1 MFLVH
6 VQIIEIEDSK
16 MEKTPV
22 TFTSGCAISKDNFY
36 VSAAIDDLDSWDA
49 FSRIFIYRY
58 GNETNWSSHDLD
70 GWKVV
75 SVAYQ
80 MMMNERSL
88 ISLDK
93 DGNVE
98 VFQQIEEIYQQVNP
112 FKKEQYIYGQFNKLR
127 TVRQELYA
135 CGNGGQVYLNAGDSW
150 SNVGFNL
157 EEQPLEVKQGEI
169 FSLDSDFSFER
180 NLYDINGFAH
190 DHLYVCG
197 TKGDDGFI
205 AFFNGS
211 NWIEVN
217 RITPSAL
224 YSITLCPD
232 GKSVLIS
239 GQYGTLLKG
248 NIDDGFKNLKN
259 ISINSTFY
267 NAAFYQEAIYIAS
280 EQGLYIY
287 ADSEYSI
294 VPELSDIQ
302 GVISVEEKD
311 GILWV
316 LSYKQLIRFDGK
328 TWDKINHPDNDEI
341 QYSQLKCRVG
351 DVCPRSGD
359 WWSPAI
365 NMEKR
370 YFDQGETMPE
380 IPNNPWGETIWY
392 LDIESND

>member
-1 MFLVH
+1 MKNP
-6 VQIIEIEDSK
+6 I
-16 MEKTPV
+16 
-22 TFTSGCAISKDNFY
+22 TFTSGCAISAHRFCL
-36 VSAAIDDLDSWDA
+36 SANIDELDTWDC
-49 FSRIFIYRY
+49 FSKTIIYKHF
-58 GNETNWSSHDLD
+58 EQQNWSCLDLE
-70 GWKVV
+70 GWKVI

-80 MMMNERSL
+80 SREGEPSI
-88 ISLDK
+88 ISLDQEG
-93 DGNVE
+93 DVGI
-98 VFQQIEEIYQQVNP
+98 FQQNNNEHQEIRFKLEE
-112 FKKEQYIYGQFNKLR
+112 KIYGQFNKLR

-135 CGNGGQVYLNAGDSW
+135 CGDGGQVYLNAGDSW
-150 SNVGFNL
+150 SNIGFNL

-311 GILWV
+311 GVLWV

-351 DVCPRSGD
+351 EVCPRSGD
-359 WWSPAI
+359 WWSPA
-365 NMEKR
+365 NKMEKR

-392 LDIESND
+392 LDIEQ

>member
-1 MFLVH
+1 MKNP
-6 VQIIEIEDSK
+6 I
-16 MEKTPV
+16 
-22 TFTSGCAISKDNFY
+22 TFTSGCAISAHRFCL
-36 VSAAIDDLDSWDA
+36 SANIDELDTWDC
-49 FSRIFIYRY
+49 FSKTIIYKHF
-58 GNETNWSSHDLD
+58 EQQNWSCLDLE
-70 GWKVV
+70 GWKVI

-80 MMMNERSL
+80 SREGEHSI
-88 ISLDK
+88 ISLDQE
-93 DGNVE
+93 GYVGI
-98 VFQQIEEIYQQVNP
+98 FQQNNNEHQEIRFKLEE
-112 FKKEQYIYGQFNKLR
+112 KIYGQFNKLR

-135 CGNGGQVYLNAGDSW
+135 CGDGGQVYLNAGDSW
-150 SNVGFNL
+150 SNIGFNL

-169 FSLDSDFSFER
+169 FSLDSEFSFER

-311 GILWV
+311 GVLWV

-351 DVCPRSGD
+351 EVCPRSGD
-359 WWSPAI
+359 WWSPA
-365 NMEKR
+365 NKMEKR

>member
-1 MFLVH
+1 MKNP
-6 VQIIEIEDSK
+6 I
-16 MEKTPV
+16 
-22 TFTSGCAISKDNFY
+22 TFTSGCAISAHRFCL
-36 VSAAIDDLDSWDA
+36 SANIDELDTWDC
-49 FSRIFIYRY
+49 FSKTIIYKHF
-58 GNETNWSSHDLD
+58 EQQNWSCLDLE
-70 GWKVV
+70 GWKVI

-80 MMMNERSL
+80 SREGEHSI
-88 ISLDK
+88 ISLDQE
-93 DGNVE
+93 GYVGI
-98 VFQQIEEIYQQVNP
+98 FQQNNNEHQEIRFKLEE
-112 FKKEQYIYGQFNKLR
+112 KIYGQFNKLR

-135 CGNGGQVYLNAGDSW
+135 CGDGGQVYLNAGDSW
-150 SNVGFNL
+150 SNIGFNL

-169 FSLDSDFSFER
+169 FSLDSEFSFER

-302 GVISVEEKD
+302 GVISVEEMD

-328 TWDKINHPDNDEI
+328 TWDKINHPDNDKI

-351 DVCPRSGD
+351 EICPRSGD

-370 YFDQGETMPE
+370 HFYQGEIMPE

>member
-1 MFLVH
+1 MKNP
-6 VQIIEIEDSK
+6 I
-16 MEKTPV
+16 
-22 TFTSGCAISKDNFY
+22 TFTSGCAISAHRFCL
-36 VSAAIDDLDSWDA
+36 SANIDELDTWDC
-49 FSRIFIYRY
+49 FSKTIIYKHF
-58 GNETNWSSHDLD
+58 EQQNWSCLDLE
-70 GWKVV
+70 GWKVI

-80 MMMNERSL
+80 SREGEPSI
-88 ISLDK
+88 ISLDQEG
-93 DGNVE
+93 DVGI
-98 VFQQIEEIYQQVNP
+98 FQQNNNEHQEIRFKLEE
-112 FKKEQYIYGQFNKLR
+112 KIYGQFNKLR

-135 CGNGGQVYLNAGDSW
+135 CGDGGQVYLNAGDSW
-150 SNVGFNL
+150 SNIGFNL

-197 TKGDDGFI
+197 TKGNDGFI

-311 GILWV
+311 GVLWV

-351 DVCPRSGD
+351 EVCPRSGD
-359 WWSPAI
+359 WWSPA
-365 NMEKR
+365 NKMEKR

-392 LDIESND
+392 LDIEQ

>member
-1 MFLVH
+1 MKNP
-6 VQIIEIEDSK
+6 I
-16 MEKTPV
+16 
-22 TFTSGCAISKDNFY
+22 TFTSGCAISAHRFCL
-36 VSAAIDDLDSWDA
+36 SANIDELDTWDC
-49 FSRIFIYRY
+49 FSKTIIYKHF
-58 GNETNWSSHDLD
+58 EQQNWSCLDLE
-70 GWKVV
+70 GWKVI

-80 MMMNERSL
+80 SREGEPSI
-88 ISLDK
+88 ISLDQEG
-93 DGNVE
+93 DVGI
-98 VFQQIEEIYQQVNP
+98 FQQNNNEHQEIRFKLEE
-112 FKKEQYIYGQFNKLR
+112 KIYGQFNKLR

-135 CGNGGQVYLNAGDSW
+135 CGDGGQVYLNAGDSW
-150 SNVGFNL
+150 SNIGFNL

-197 TKGDDGFI
+197 TKGNDGFI

-280 EQGLYIY
+280 EQGLYIC
-287 ADSEYSI
+287 
-294 VPELSDIQ
+294 
-302 GVISVEEKD
+302 
-311 GILWV
+311 
-316 LSYKQLIRFDGK
+316 RF
-328 TWDKINHPDNDEI
+328 
-341 QYSQLKCRVG
+341 
-351 DVCPRSGD
+351 
-359 WWSPAI
+359 
-365 NMEKR
+365 
-370 YFDQGETMPE
+370 
-380 IPNNPWGETIWY
+380 
-392 LDIESND
+392 

>member
-1 MFLVH
+1 MKNP
-6 VQIIEIEDSK
+6 I
-16 MEKTPV
+16 
-22 TFTSGCAISKDNFY
+22 TFTSGCAISAHRFCL
-36 VSAAIDDLDSWDA
+36 SANIDELDTWDC
-49 FSRIFIYRY
+49 FSKTKIYKHF
-58 GNETNWSSHDLD
+58 EQQNWSCLDLE
-70 GWKVV
+70 GWKVI

-80 MMMNERSL
+80 SREGEPSI
-88 ISLDK
+88 ISLDQE
-93 DGNVE
+93 GYVGI
-98 VFQQIEEIYQQVNP
+98 FQQNNNEHQEIRFKLEE
-112 FKKEQYIYGQFNKLR
+112 KIYGQFNKLR

-135 CGNGGQVYLNAGDSW
+135 CGDGGQVYLNAGDSW
-150 SNVGFNL
+150 SNIGFNL
-157 EEQPLEVKQGEI
+157 EEQPLEVTQGEI
-169 FSLDSDFSFER
+169 FSLESDFSFER

-248 NIDDGFKNLKN
+248 NIDDGFKSLKN
-259 ISINSTFY
+259 RSINAIFY

-280 EQGLYIY
+280 EQGLYVY
-287 ADSEYSI
+287 SDSEYSI

-351 DVCPRSGD
+351 EICPRSGD

-370 YFDQGETMPE
+370 HFDQGETMPE